1 MGMKFGVANGLLRQR
16 TLKNSI
22 HCSGIGLHSGVKVNM
37 TLHPAEA
44 GTGIRF
50 RRNGTVQR
58 TEVAAT
64 WRNAIETPLNT
75 TLKGDSDIKIGTVEH
90 LLSALSG
97 CAIDNV
103 VVELNGPEVPVMDG
117 SSAPFVFLIECAG
130 TVTQDAPR
138 RALEIRRE
146 ITVSDSRRSA
156 TATAMPGRG
165 LSIDFEIDFDSPV
178 VARQQWSFQVTQAS
192 YKREVSRA
200 RTFGFLEEVDKLR
213 AMGLAL
219 GGSLDNAI
227 VISGDQVLNDGGLRY
242 DNEFVRHKVL
252 DLIGD
257 LMLIGGPVIGE
268 FHCARAGHSMTLR
281 LLQSL
286 FADEQAWRWR
296 ELTEADLEVEPVTG
310 PDTGPETS
318 MGASVPP
325 ARAVA
330 ARA

>member
-1 MGMKFGVANGLLRQR
+1 MGMNNGTPNGFLRQR

-22 HCSGIGLHSGVKVNM
+22 HCSGIGLHSGIKVNM

-50 RRNGTVQR
+50 RRNGTVQP

-64 WRNAIETPLNT
+64 WHNAIETPLST

-103 VVELNGPEVPVMDG
+103 VIELNGPEVPVMDG

-130 TVTQDAPR
+130 TAIQDAPR
-138 RALEIRRE
+138 RALEIRRDV
-146 ITVSDSRRSA
+146 TVSDSRRS
-156 TATAMPGRG
+156 ATAMPGRG
-165 LSIDFEIDFDSPV
+165 LSIDFEIDFDNPA
-178 VARQQWSFQVTQAS
+178 VARQAWSFQVT
-192 YKREVSRA
+192 R
-200 RTFGFLEEVDKLR
+200 D
-213 AMGLAL
+213 

-227 VISGDQVLNDGGLRY
+227 VIAGDKVLNEGGLRY

-257 LMLIGGPVIGE
+257 LALIGGPVIGK
-268 FHCARAGHSMTLR
+268 FRCTRAGHSMTLR
-281 LLQSL
+281 MLQTL
-286 FADEQAWRWR
+286 FADERAWRWR
-296 ELTEADLEVEPVTG
+296 ELTEADLDV
-310 PDTGPETS
+310 GPEIVPETAPG
-318 MGASVPP
+318 MAIGASIPP

-330 ARA
+330 TRA

>member
-1 MGMKFGVANGLLRQR
+1 MGMKFGATNGFLRQR

-50 RRNGTVQR
+50 RRNGTLRR

-64 WRNAIETPLNT
+64 WHNAIETPLSM
-75 TLKGDSDIKIGTVEH
+75 TLKGEADIKIGTVEH

-103 VVELNGPEVPVMDG
+103 VIELNGPEVPVMDG

-146 ITVSDSRRSA
+146 VTVSDSRRS
-156 TATAMPGRG
+156 ATAMPGRG

-178 VARQQWSFQVTQAS
+178 VARQAWSFHVTQAS

-200 RTFGFLEEVDKLR
+200 RTFGFLEDVDKLR

-227 VISGDQVLNDGGLRY
+227 VIDGDRVLNDGGLRY

-257 LMLIGGPVIGE
+257 LTLIGGPVIGK
-268 FHCARAGHSMTLR
+268 FRCTRTGHSMTLR
-281 LLQSL
+281 LLQTL
-286 FADEQAWRWR
+286 FANEQAWRWR
-296 ELTEADLEVEPVTG
+296 ELTEADLEVAGE
-310 PDTGPETS
+310 TGPETG

>member
-1 MGMKFGVANGLLRQR
+1 MGMKIGTTNGLLRQR

-22 HCSGIGLHSGVKVNM
+22 HCSGIGLHSGINVNM

-50 RRNGTVQR
+50 RRNGTARR

-64 WRNAIETPLNT
+64 WRNVIETPLST
-75 TLKGDSDIKIGTVEH
+75 TLKGEADIQIGTVEH

-103 VVELNGPEVPVMDG
+103 VIELNGPEVPVMDG

-130 TVTQDAPR
+130 TATQDAPR

-146 ITVSDSRRSA
+146 VTVSDSRRSA
-156 TATAMPGRG
+156 MAMPGRG
-165 LSIDFEIDFDSPV
+165 LSIDFEIDFDNPA
-178 VARQQWSFQVTQAS
+178 VAHQQWSLQVTQAS

-227 VISGDQVLNDGGLRY
+227 VIDGDQVLNDGGLRY
-242 DNEFVRHKVL
+242 ENEFVRHKVL

-257 LMLIGGPVIGE
+257 LTLIGGPVIGK
-268 FHCARAGHSMTLR
+268 FRCTRSGHGMTLR
-281 LLQSL
+281 LLRTL

-296 ELTEADLEVEPVTG
+296 ELNEADLEVEAETA
-310 PDTGPETS
+310 PETG

-330 ARA
+330 VRA

>member
-1 MGMKFGVANGLLRQR
+1 MGTNSGAANGFLRQQ

-22 HCSGIGLHSGVKVNM
+22 HCSGIGLHSGVKVSM

-50 RRNGTVQR
+50 RRNGTVRR

-64 WRNAIETPLNT
+64 WRNAIETPLST
-75 TLKGDSDIKIGTVEH
+75 TLEGEADIRIGTVEH
-90 LLSALSG
+90 LLSALYG
-97 CAIDNV
+97 CTIDNAV
-103 VVELNGPEVPVMDG
+103 IELNGPEVPVMDG

-130 TVTQDAPR
+130 TVTQDTPR
-138 RALEIRRE
+138 RALEICRN
-146 ITVSDSRRSA
+146 ITVSDSRRS
-156 TATAMPGRG
+156 ATAMPGRG
-165 LSIDFEIDFDSPV
+165 LSIDFEIDFDNPA
-178 VARQQWSFQVTQAS
+178 VARQEWSFHVTQAS

-200 RTFGFLEEVDKLR
+200 RTFGFLQDVDRLR
-213 AMGLAL
+213 EMGLAL

-227 VISGDQVLNDGGLRY
+227 VINGDQVLNDGGLRY

-257 LMLIGGPVIGE
+257 LTLIGGPVIGK
-268 FHCARAGHSMTLR
+268 FCCTRSGHSMTLR
-281 LLQSL
+281 MLQAL

-296 ELTEADLEVEPVTG
+296 ELTEADLVVEPETAPKTG
-310 PDTGPETS
+310 

>member
-1 MGMKFGVANGLLRQR
+1 MGMKFGVANGFLRQR

-22 HCSGIGLHSGVKVNM
+22 YCSGIGLHSGVKVDM

-50 RRNGTVQR
+50 RRNGTVRR

-64 WRNAIETPLNT
+64 WQNAIETPLST
-75 TLKGDSDIKIGTVEH
+75 TLMGEADIKIGTVEH

-97 CAIDNV
+97 CAVDNV
-103 VVELNGPEVPVMDG
+103 VIELNGPEVPVMDG

-130 TVTQDAPR
+130 TVAQDAPR
-138 RALEIRRE
+138 RALEICRNV
-146 ITVSDSRRSA
+146 TVSDSRRSV
-156 TATAMPGRG
+156 TAMPGRG
-165 LSIDFEIDFDSPV
+165 LSIDFEIDFDSPA
-178 VARQQWSFQVTQAS
+178 VARQKWSFQVTQAS

-213 AMGLAL
+213 EMGLAL
-219 GGSLDNAI
+219 GGSLDNAV

-257 LMLIGGPVIGE
+257 LTLIGGPVIGK
-268 FHCARAGHSMTLR
+268 FRCARTGHSMTLR
-281 LLQSL
+281 MLQTL
-286 FADEQAWRWR
+286 FADERAWRWR
-296 ELTEADLEVEPVTG
+296 ELTEADLEVEAETAP
-310 PDTGPETS
+310 PTGPETG

>member
-1 MGMKFGVANGLLRQR
+1 MGMKFGVANDLLRQR

-50 RRNGTVQR
+50 RRNGTVRR

-64 WRNAIETPLNT
+64 WRNAIETPLST
-75 TLKGDSDIKIGTVEH
+75 TLKGEGDIKVGTVEH

-103 VVELNGPEVPVMDG
+103 VIELNGPEVPVMDG

-130 TVTQDAPR
+130 TVTQAAPR

-146 ITVSDSRRSA
+146 VTVSDSRRSV
-156 TATAMPGRG
+156 TAMPGRG

-178 VARQQWSFQVTQAS
+178 VARQRWSFQVTHAS

-213 AMGLAL
+213 EMGLAL

-227 VISGDQVLNDGGLRY
+227 VIEGDQVLNDGGLRY

-257 LMLIGGPVIGE
+257 LALIGAPVIGR
-268 FHCARAGHSMTLR
+268 FHCARTGHSMTLR
-281 LLQSL
+281 MLQTL
-286 FADEQAWRWR
+286 FTDERAWRWR
-296 ELTEADLEVEPVTG
+296 ELTEADLEADLEAA
-310 PDTGPETS
+310 PETG
-318 MGASVPP
+318 MEGATVPP

>member
-1 MGMKFGVANGLLRQR
+1 MGMTFGVAKGFLRQR

-44 GTGIRF
+44 DTGIRF

-58 TEVAAT
+58 TEVAAI
-64 WRNAIETPLNT
+64 WQNAIETPLST
-75 TLKGDSDIKIGTVEH
+75 TLMGEADIKIGTIEH

-103 VVELNGPEVPVMDG
+103 VIELNGPEVPVMDG

-130 TVTQDAPR
+130 SVTQDAPR
-138 RALEIRRE
+138 RALEIRRDV
-146 ITVSDSRRSA
+146 TVSDSRRA
-156 TATAMPGRG
+156 VTAMPGRG
-165 LSIDFEIDFDSPV
+165 LSIDFEIDFDNAA
-178 VARQQWSFQVTQAS
+178 VARQRWSFQVTQAS

-213 AMGLAL
+213 EMGLAL

-227 VISGDQVLNDGGLRY
+227 VIDGDRVLNDGGLRY

-257 LMLIGGPVIGE
+257 LALIGGPVIGK
-268 FHCARAGHSMTLR
+268 FCCTRTGHSMTLR
-281 LLQSL
+281 LLQAL
-286 FADEQAWRWR
+286 FDDDSAWRWR
-296 ELTEADLEVEPVTG
+296 ELTEADLEIEPEMG
-310 PDTGPETS
+310 
-318 MGASVPP
+318 MGASIPP

-330 ARA
+330 APA

>member
-1 MGMKFGVANGLLRQR
+1 LRQR

-22 HCSGIGLHSGVKVNM
+22 HCSGIGLHSGIKVNM

-50 RRNGTVQR
+50 RRNGAVR
-58 TEVAAT
+58 LTEVAAT
-64 WRNAIETPLNT
+64 WRNAIETPLST

-103 VVELNGPEVPVMDG
+103 VIEVNGPEVPVMDG

-138 RALEIRRE
+138 RALEIRRNV
-146 ITVSDSRRSA
+146 TVSDSRRS
-156 TATAMPGRG
+156 ATAMPGRG
-165 LSIDFEIDFDSPV
+165 LSIDFEIDFDNTV
-178 VARQQWSFQVTQAS
+178 VARQDWSFQVTPAS

-200 RTFGFLEEVDKLR
+200 RTFGFLQDVDKLR
-213 AMGLAL
+213 EMGLAL

-227 VISGDQVLNDGGLRY
+227 VINGDRVLNDGGLRY
-242 DNEFVRHKVL
+242 DNEFVRHKIL

-257 LMLIGGPVIGE
+257 LTLIGGPVIGK
-268 FHCARAGHSMTLR
+268 FQCTRVGHSMTLR
-281 LLQSL
+281 MLRTL
-286 FADEQAWRWR
+286 FADESAWRWR
-296 ELTEADLEVEPVTG
+296 EMTEVDLEIEPE
-310 PDTGPETS
+310 PA

-330 ARA
+330 EPA

>member
-1 MGMKFGVANGLLRQR
+1 
-16 TLKNSI
+16 
-22 HCSGIGLHSGVKVNM
+22 M
-37 TLHPAEA
+37 TLHPAEV
-44 GTGIRF
+44 GTGILF

-58 TEVAAT
+58 TEVLAT
-64 WRNAIETPLNT
+64 WNNAIETPLST
-75 TLKGDSDIKIGTVEH
+75 TLKGDADIKIGTVEH

-103 VVELNGPEVPVMDG
+103 IVELNGPEVPVMDG

-130 TVTQDAPR
+130 TLIQDTPR
-138 RALEIRRE
+138 RALEIRRD
-146 ITVSDSRRSA
+146 ITVSDSRRW
-156 TATAMPGRG
+156 ATAMPGRG
-165 LSIDFEIDFDSPV
+165 LSIDFEIDFENQA
-178 VARQQWSFQVTQAS
+178 VARQEWSFQVTPAN

-200 RTFGFLEEVDKLR
+200 RTFGFLQDVDKLR
-213 AMGLAL
+213 EMGLAL

-257 LMLIGGPVIGE
+257 LTLIGGPVIGK

-281 LLQSL
+281 MIRTI
-286 FADEQAWRWR
+286 FADDSAWRWR
-296 ELTEADLEVEPVTG
+296 DLTEADLESG
-310 PDTGPETS
+310 PELNSDTG
-318 MGASVPP
+318 MGASVLP

-330 ARA
+330 TRA

>member
-1 MGMKFGVANGLLRQR
+1 MGMKFGVANGFLRQR

-44 GTGIRF
+44 DTGIRF

-58 TEVAAT
+58 TEVAAI
-64 WRNAIETPLNT
+64 WQNAIETPLST
-75 TLKGDSDIKIGTVEH
+75 TLMGEADIKIGTIEH

-103 VVELNGPEVPVMDG
+103 VIELNGPEVPAMDG

-130 TVTQDAPR
+130 SVTQDAPR
-138 RALEIRRE
+138 QALEIRRD
-146 ITVSDSRRSA
+146 ITVSDSRRA
-156 TATAMPGRG
+156 VTAMPGRG
-165 LSIDFEIDFDSPV
+165 LSIDFEIDFDNAA
-178 VARQQWSFQVTQAS
+178 VARQRWSFQVTQAS
-192 YKREVSRA
+192 YKQEVSRA
-200 RTFGFLEEVDKLR
+200 RTFGFLEDVDRLR
-213 AMGLAL
+213 EMGLAL

-227 VISGDQVLNDGGLRY
+227 VIDGDQVLNDGGLRY

-257 LMLIGGPVIGE
+257 LALIGGPVIGK
-268 FHCARAGHSMTLR
+268 FCCTRTGHSMTLR
-281 LLQSL
+281 LLQAL
-286 FADEQAWRWR
+286 FADDSAWRWR
-296 ELTEADLEVEPVTG
+296 ELTEADLEV
-310 PDTGPETS
+310 GPETG
-318 MGASVPP
+318 MGASIPP

>member
-1 MGMKFGVANGLLRQR
+1 MGLKFGATNGLLRQR

-37 TLHPAEA
+37 TLHPADA
-44 GTGIRF
+44 GAGIRF
-50 RRNGTVQR
+50 RRNGTLRR

-64 WRNAIETPLNT
+64 WHNAIETPLNT
-75 TLKGDSDIKIGTVEH
+75 TLKGEADIKIGTVEH

-103 VVELNGPEVPVMDG
+103 VIELNGPEVPAMDG

-138 RALEIRRE
+138 RALEIRRDV
-146 ITVSDSRRSA
+146 TVSDSRRSL
-156 TATAMPGRG
+156 TAMPGRG
-165 LSIDFEIDFDSPV
+165 LSIDFEIDFDSPA
-178 VARQQWSFQVTQAS
+178 VARQAWSFQVTQAT

-213 AMGLAL
+213 EMGLAL

-227 VISGDQVLNDGGLRY
+227 VINGGQVLNDGGLRY

-257 LMLIGGPVIGE
+257 LTLIGGPVIGK
-268 FHCARAGHSMTLR
+268 FRCTRTGHSMTLR
-281 LLQSL
+281 MLRTL
-286 FADEQAWRWR
+286 FADDSAWRWR
-296 ELTEADLEVEPVTG
+296 ELTEPDLEVEA
-310 PDTGPETS
+310 ETA
-318 MGASVPP
+318 MGASAPP

>member
-1 MGMKFGVANGLLRQR
+1 
-16 TLKNSI
+16 
-22 HCSGIGLHSGVKVNM
+22 M
-37 TLHPAEA
+37 TLHPAEV
-44 GTGIRF
+44 GTGILF

-58 TEVAAT
+58 TEVLAT
-64 WRNAIETPLNT
+64 WNNAIETPLST
-75 TLKGDSDIKIGTVEH
+75 TLKGDADIKIGTVEH

-103 VVELNGPEVPVMDG
+103 IVELNGPEVPVMDG

-130 TVTQDAPR
+130 TLIQDTPR
-138 RALEIRRE
+138 RALEIRRD
-146 ITVSDSRRSA
+146 ITVSDSRRW
-156 TATAMPGRG
+156 ATAMPGRG
-165 LSIDFEIDFDSPV
+165 LSIDFEIDFENQA
-178 VARQQWSFQVTQAS
+178 VARQEWSFQVTPAN

-200 RTFGFLEEVDKLR
+200 RTFGFLQDVDKLR
-213 AMGLAL
+213 EMGLAL

-257 LMLIGGPVIGE
+257 LTLIGGPVIGK

-281 LLQSL
+281 MIRTI
-286 FADEQAWRWR
+286 FADDSAWRWR
-296 ELTEADLEVEPVTG
+296 DLTEADLESEPELTS
-310 PDTGPETS
+310 DTG
-318 MGASVPP
+318 MGASVLP

-330 ARA
+330 TRA